1 VTLLD
6 EVITAPATLLAL
18 AVVALGLLAWAF
30 RKPLAGLAE
39 GLSPVG
45 RAAANDFGFEWVNRR
60 VVVWTQDAASAL
72 RTTQTGYLNWNVVGI
87 VGGLLLVLVIL
98 ALGA

>member
-1 VTLLD
+1 
-6 EVITAPATLLAL
+6 
-18 AVVALGLLAWAF
+18 
-30 RKPLAGLAE
+30 
-39 GLSPVG
+39 
-45 RAAANDFGFEWVNRR
+45 VNRR

-87 VGGLLLVLVIL
+87 VGGLLVVLVIL